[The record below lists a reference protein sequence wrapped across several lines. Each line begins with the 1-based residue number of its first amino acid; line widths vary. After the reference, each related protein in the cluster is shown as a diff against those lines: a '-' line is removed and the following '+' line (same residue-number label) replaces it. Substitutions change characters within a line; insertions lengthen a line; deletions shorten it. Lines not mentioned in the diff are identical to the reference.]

1 MKYKRG
7 DVIITIDQMFI
18 EKSQMDIE
26 QYLYKEFYMNK
37 VGIILK
43 VNKAEQLYTILFAG
57 DQKNSYIKEYM
68 IKQKLE

>member
-1 MKYKRG
+1 MKYKKG
-7 DVIITIDQMFI
+7 DVIITIEQMFI

-57 DQKNSYIKEYM
+57 DEKNSYIKEYM

>member
-1 MKYKRG
+1 MKYKKG

-26 QYLYKEFYMNK
+26 QYLYEFYMNK

>member
-1 MKYKRG
+1 MKYKKG

>member
-1 MKYKRG
+1 MKYKKG
-7 DVIITIDQMFI
+7 DVIITIEQMFI

-37 VGIILK
+37 IGIILK
-43 VNKAEQLYTILFAG
+43 VNKGEQLYTILFAG